1 MKWNSTKDI
10 CIHATVALILLF
22 STAVAA
28 VHTTNPSND
37 MLSGTVQ
44 TTFYTG
50 DTPYITVTVTPPSL
64 VFGHQVLEGEV
75 FATLQFPD
83 EGVSTVI
90 GEAQLPTISRF
101 VEIPT
106 GAAPEI
112 FVESVSWETTSLEAL
127 QLPSS
132 ILPVQSSLVKIP
144 GATVPFSRDDAFYAM
159 DTFLPSV
166 IADIS
171 VLGEVRGR
179 TIALLE
185 VSPVQYTPSSGQL
198 RIMTRCEIRIDLPG
212 SDLVKTAEKI
222 DRYTSS
228 SFEDLFRTSFVNY
241 GDLHGTTTGGPK
253 QEGYLIIVDTA
264 FYDAIQPLVSWKN
277 NLGFSVTVTKTV
289 DIPGGLTKEN
299 IKAYI
304 VDAYENWPV
313 PPAYVLLVGDSA
325 QIPSWT
331 GIKTGTCTDLYYV
344 TIDAGN
350 YFADIIVS
358 RFPAATPEQVTAMV
372 DKTVFYEQGVFTN
385 ESWIKK
391 AVFLASTD
399 NHLVSEGTHN
409 YVVDTYL
416 NPHNYTCDKLYSYYG
431 ATTVQ
436 VSAALNNGRSLAIYS
451 GHGSTTSWADGPPFS
466 QSNVNALVNN
476 EMYPFVCSHA
486 CLTGQFTVSECF
498 GETWLRAQNKGGL
511 AFWGASDY
519 SYWDE
524 DDILEKRMFK
534 AWWEDNLETI
544 GGMTNM
550 GLYYLYQHY
559 SGGGL
564 TQYYFE
570 AYNILGDSSVKV
582 WRGTPT
588 SVNTPPE
595 IPEKPNGPS
604 EGEIGIE
611 YTFTT
616 STIDAQNDD
625 VFYMV
630 SWGDSIS
637 GWLGPY
643 ASGETVGF
651 DHTWDFVGNYSIMVK
666 AKDNSSEGLESDWSE
681 PSIISILA
689 VPRIEIGAISSGF
702 GSITAEIKNV
712 GAGEAMDVSWSI
724 SLDGGMVLLGRQTT
738 GTFMKILPGFNPK
751 VQTGFVFGFGAVE
764 IRVIA
769 DEVEKTAA
777 AFLLGPFVLNLR

>member
-1 MKWNSTKDI
+1 MKWNSKKNI
-10 CIHATVALILLF
+10 YIHATVALMLLF
-22 STAVAA
+22 STAVTAIQP
-28 VHTTNPSND
+28 TGPSNSD
-37 MLSGTVQ
+37 FSDIVK
-44 TTFYTG
+44 TTFHNG
-50 DTPYITVTVTPPSL
+50 DIPFITVTVTPPSL
-64 VFGHQVLEGEV
+64 VFGSQILNGEL
-75 FATLQFPD
+75 FATVQLPE

-90 GEAQLPTISRF
+90 GEAQIPTISRF
-101 VEIPT
+101 LEVPSGST
-106 GAAPEI
+106 PEVFI
-112 FVESVSWETTSLEAL
+112 ESISWETTSLEAL

-132 ILPVQSSLVKIP
+132 ILPVQPSLVKIE
-144 GATVPFSRDDAFYAM
+144 GSTVPFSRDDAYYGM
-159 DTFLPSV
+159 DVFLPSV
-166 IADIS
+166 IADAS
-171 VLGEVRGR
+171 VLGELRGR
-179 TIALLE
+179 TIAFLE
-185 VSPVQYTPSSGQL
+185 VSPVQYNPVTGQI
-198 RIMTRCEIRIDLPG
+198 RIITRCDIRINLPG
-212 SDLVKTAEKI
+212 SDLVKTVEKI

-241 GDLHGTTTGGPK
+241 GDFQGTNILGPK

-264 FYDAIQPLVSWKN
+264 FYDAIQPLADWKN
-277 NLGFSVTVTKTV
+277 LLDFSVTVTKTS
-289 DIPGGLTKEN
+289 DISGGPTKEN

-313 PPAYVLLVGDSA
+313 PPAYVLLVGDAA
-325 QIPSWT
+325 QIPAWT
-331 GIKTGTCTDLYYV
+331 GAQTGTCTDLYYA

-358 RFPAATPEQVTAMV
+358 RFPAATAEQVTAMV
-372 DKTVFYEQGVFTN
+372 DKTVFYEQGGFTN

-431 ATTVQ
+431 ATTAQ
-436 VSAALNNGRSLAIYS
+436 VSAALNNGRSLAVYS

-466 QSNVNALVNN
+466 QANVNALIN
-476 EMYPFVCSHA
+476 EGMYPFVCSHA
-486 CLTGQFTVSECF
+486 CLTCQFTVSECF
-498 GETWLRAQNKGGL
+498 GETWLRAPNKGGL

-534 AWWEDNLETI
+534 SWWEDNLETI

-550 GLYYLYQHY
+550 GLYYLYQYY

-570 AYNILGDSSVKV
+570 AYNVLGDSSVKI
-582 WRGTPT
+582 WRGTP
-588 SVNTPPE
+588 SGVNTPPE
-595 IPEKPNGPS
+595 IPEKPTGPS

-616 STIDAQNDD
+616 STTDAQNDD

-630 SWGDSIS
+630 SWDDSVS
-637 GWLGPY
+637 DWLGPY
-643 ASGETVGF
+643 ASGDTVSFG
-651 DHTWDFVGNYSIMVK
+651 HTWDFVGNYSIMVK

-689 VPRIEIGAISSGF
+689 VPRIEIGAVTSGF

-712 GAGEAMDVSWSI
+712 GAGEATDVSWSI
-724 SLDGGMVLLGRQTT
+724 SLDGGLVLLGRQTT
-738 GTFMKILPGFNPK
+738 GTFTKILPGFNPK
-751 VQTGFVFGFGAVE
+751 AQSGFVFGFGSVD

-769 DEVEKTAA
+769 DEIEKTVS

>member
-1 MKWNSTKDI
+1 MKWNSKKNMFI
-10 CIHATVALILLF
+10 QATVTLILLF
-22 STAVAA
+22 STVVTAVQPS
-28 VHTTNPSND
+28 HPSNAVFSD
-37 MLSGTVQ
+37 TVK
-44 TTFYTG
+44 TTFHNG
-50 DTPYITVTVTPPSL
+50 NVPYITVTITPPSL
-64 VFGHQVLEGEV
+64 VFGSQIIEREL
-75 FATLQFPD
+75 FATLQLPE
-83 EGVSTVI
+83 EGVSTVV

-101 VEIPT
+101 LEIPS
-106 GAAPEI
+106 GASPEI
-112 FVESVSWETTSLEAL
+112 FIETVSWETTSLENL

-132 ILPVQSSLVKIP
+132 ILPVQPSLVKVE
-144 GATVPFSRDDAFYAM
+144 GATVSFCRDDVYYTTDM
-159 DTFLPSV
+159 FLPSV
-166 IADIS
+166 IADVR
-171 VLGEVRGR
+171 VLGELRGR
-179 TIALLE
+179 NIAFLE
-185 VSPVQYTPSSGQL
+185 ISPVQYNPVSGQL
-198 RIMTRCEIRIDLPG
+198 RIMTHCDVRVNLPG
-212 SDLVKTAEKI
+212 SNLQMTAEKI

-228 SFEDLFRTSFVNY
+228 SFENLFKTSFINY
-241 GDLHGTTTGGPK
+241 GDLQGTTTMGPR

-264 FYDAIQPLVSWKN
+264 FYDAIQPLSDWKN
-277 NLGFSVTVTKTV
+277 ALGFSVTVTKTV
-289 DIPGGLTKEN
+289 DLPGGPTKEN

-304 VDAYENWPV
+304 IDAYENWTV
-313 PPAYVLLVGDSA
+313 PPAYVLLVGDAA

-350 YFADIIVS
+350 YFADIIIS
-358 RFPAATPEQVTAMV
+358 RFPASTSEQVTAMV
-372 DKTVFYEQGVFTN
+372 DKTVFYEQGVFIN

-391 AVFLASTD
+391 AVFLASSD

-431 ATTVQ
+431 ATTAQ
-436 VSAALNNGRSLAIYS
+436 VSAALNDGRSLAIYS
-451 GHGSTTSWADGPPFS
+451 GHGSTTGWADGPPFS
-466 QSNVNALVNN
+466 QANVNALIN
-476 EMYPFVCSHA
+476 EGMYPFVCSHA

-550 GLYYLYQHY
+550 GLYYLYQYY
-559 SGGGL
+559 SGGGM

-570 AYNILGDSSVKV
+570 AYNVLGDSSVKV

-611 YTFTT
+611 YSFTT
-616 STIDAQNDD
+616 STTDAQNDD
-625 VFYMV
+625 VFYMI
-630 SWGDSIS
+630 SWEDSIS
-637 GWLGPY
+637 DWLGPY
-643 ASGETVGF
+643 ASGETVEF
-651 DHTWDFVGNYSIMVK
+651 NHTWNFVGEYNITVK

-681 PSIISILA
+681 ASTIHILA
-689 VPRIEIGAISSGF
+689 IPRIEIGAIMSGF
-702 GSITAEIKNV
+702 GSIAAEIKNV
-712 GAGEAMDVSWSI
+712 GAGEATNVSWSI
-724 SLDGGMVLLGRQTT
+724 SLDGGLVLLGRQTT
-738 GTFMKILPGFNPK
+738 GTFSKILPGFSPK
-751 VQTGFVFGFGAVE
+751 VQTSFLFGFGAVD
-764 IRVIA
+764 VIVTA
-769 DEVEKTAA
+769 DEIEKTMTT
-777 AFLLGPFVLNLR
+777 FLLGPFVLNLR